1 MPAAGHFWGFVFFVS
16 HLGQYLCQKST
27 SRPRQHFE
35 KPKKT
40 NKREALL
47 QKTRFPNSNQAKDKS
62 RRGWPAL
69 GAPRSRETMVGL
81 RLMLVSPVIYLL
93 PLLVIS
99 SQAHLTSEIIM
110 QKEMDWAKT
119 SMEKHHKSKGHL
131 PLRHKVSRGKL
142 YPEPDVDYSEDESID
157 EDSLSADV
165 DLNYVTLLLEPD
177 KASNNLRRRSILG
190 DETQNRTR
198 MESLDY

>member
-1 MPAAGHFWGFVFFVS
+1 MF
-16 HLGQYLCQKST
+16 
-27 SRPRQHFE
+27 
-35 KPKKT
+35 
-40 NKREALL
+40 
-47 QKTRFPNSNQAKDKS
+47 
-62 RRGWPAL
+62 
-69 GAPRSRETMVGL
+69 GL

-165 DLNYVTLLLEPD
+165 DLHYVTLLLEPD